1 MSGLLY
7 TPHMEANKTSSY
19 YKRLQAARASQ
30 AKWNDECQEKRE
42 ANPIDWA
49 ATAEAGKVVFKKSK

>member
-1 MSGLLY
+1 MKA
-7 TPHMEANKTSSY
+7 TKTSNY
-19 YKRLQAARASQ
+19 YKRLQSARASQ

>member
-1 MSGLLY
+1 
-7 TPHMEANKTSSY
+7 MEADKTSSY
-19 YKRLQAARASQ
+19 YKRLQAARTGLG
-30 AKWNDECQEKRE
+30 KWNDECQERRE

>member
-1 MSGLLY
+1 MKAKNTGRTY
-7 TPHMEANKTSSY
+7 EEKV
-19 YKRLQAARASQ
+19 KDARESL
-30 AKWNDECQEKRE
+30 AKWNAKREAERE